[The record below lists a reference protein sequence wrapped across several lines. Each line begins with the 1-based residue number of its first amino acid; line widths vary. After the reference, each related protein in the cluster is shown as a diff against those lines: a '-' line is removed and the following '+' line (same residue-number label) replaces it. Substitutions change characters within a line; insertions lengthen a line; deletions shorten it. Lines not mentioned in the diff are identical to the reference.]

1 MKLKRMEWIG
11 VLVSMMFSFSV
22 AYAEGDESVAE
33 NAVDVVEKIAPQTI
47 DEPQPVKELY
57 LEINKL
63 EQRDTVCV
71 AYVRFHNQTDTA
83 FAEFKPELFAF
94 DKEDI
99 ITAHFAAIFNN
110 VPANKTVVKL
120 VSMKDTQCDSVG
132 SILLNQMLTC
142 KSGENDIDGCMQLL
156 KTGAK
161 GAIKLFK

>member
-71 AYVRFHNQTDTA
+71 A
-83 FAEFKPELFAF
+83 
-94 DKEDI
+94 
-99 ITAHFAAIFNN
+99 
-110 VPANKTVVKL
+110 
-120 VSMKDTQCDSVG
+120 
-132 SILLNQMLTC
+132 
-142 KSGENDIDGCMQLL
+142 
-156 KTGAK
+156 
-161 GAIKLFK
+161 